1 MEIVEERGAHI
12 GVAHPVLFEGAG
24 GGHGDDAGHDDDER
38 RADQHDGSSGHVN
51 RRNGHE
57 QGDWRKNRIEEL
69 RQEQFK
75 EALNLFNTFAGGLH
89 HIRGLDAGFV
99 GRAECHHFAVQLG
112 SQSQFDP
119 LGGFGAEAGGMRGG
133 RVPNHYAD
141 QSKQR
146 VNHDVAS
153 HGQHIRAV
161 LIRQRHGAG
170 HALRSAAALEQRR
183 CHSGQQAVQQ
193 HYQRQHKTNVGKQ
206 TYPHQC
212 HFAGYEFFQ
221 AGRQLEQSFV
231 EHGSFPLAVL
241 TAALLQ

>member
-1 MEIVEERGAHI
+1 
-12 GVAHPVLFEGAG
+12 
-24 GGHGDDAGHDDDER
+24 
-38 RADQHDGSSGHVN
+38 
-51 RRNGHE
+51 
-57 QGDWRKNRIEEL
+57 
-69 RQEQFK
+69 
-75 EALNLFNTFAGGLH
+75 
-89 HIRGLDAGFV
+89 
-99 GRAECHHFAVQLG
+99 
-112 SQSQFDP
+112 
-119 LGGFGAEAGGMRGG
+119 MRGG

-193 HYQRQHKTNVGKQ
+193 HYQRQHRTNVGKQ

-221 AGRQLEQSFV
+221 AGRQLEQPFV

>member
-1 MEIVEERGAHI
+1 MTRKLRLSCPSRWRRARRRRSFQGLKALEIVEERGAHI
-12 GVAHPVLFEGAG
+12 GVAHPVLLEGAG

-38 RADQHDGSSGHVN
+38 RADQHDGSGGHVN

-112 SQSQFDP
+112 AQSELDSF
-119 LGGFGAEAGGMRGG
+119 GGFGAETGGVRGG
-133 RVPNHYAD
+133 RVTDRYTD
-141 QSKQR
+141 QRKQH

-161 LIRQRHGAG
+161 PIRQRHGAG
-170 HALRSAAALEQRR
+170 RALRSAAALEQRR
-183 CHSGQQAVQQ
+183 CHSGQ
-193 HYQRQHKTNVGKQ
+193 
-206 TYPHQC
+206 
-212 HFAGYEFFQ
+212 
-221 AGRQLEQSFV
+221 
-231 EHGSFPLAVL
+231 
-241 TAALLQ
+241 